1 MTKILIWNLKQDSL
15 ILIQEW
21 MQGDLHERL
30 QYLLLIVV
38 MHEME

>member
-30 QYLLLIVV
+30 QYQRLLVA
-38 MHEME
+38 MHEMV